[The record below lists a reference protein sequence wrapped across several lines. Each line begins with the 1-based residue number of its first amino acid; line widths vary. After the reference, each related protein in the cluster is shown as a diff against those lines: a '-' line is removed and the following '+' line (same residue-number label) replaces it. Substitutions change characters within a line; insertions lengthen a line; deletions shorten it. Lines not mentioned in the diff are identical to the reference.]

1 MSTRIGN
8 VSRSSAVLWMCA
20 LGAPFAVHAGTEGAP
35 EQHVV
40 YDREQGELSVGTKAP
55 SRERMMNA
63 IRSASPTGLT
73 AVLEYGE
80 RVECLECI
88 PLLETKLLAADD
100 ARVREI
106 SAWWLRK
113 RPFGYG
119 RVAVRMREVVIDD
132 ADATR
137 RSRAAEALGEF
148 MDVKG
153 LPALTQAAMVDHEP
167 QVRLAAVRAL
177 GRLNSRSGHTTI
189 AAAMGDDDAQVRH
202 AALEQVTRVNF
213 WKDADAVIALLGDGD
228 AQVRIRAAQVTGEL
242 RMAGAVDSLTTVLRN
257 DSVAAVR
264 QAAAWSLGR
273 IGGGAAQSALRAAEE
288 GERDDRVA
296 DALRVALAMNR

>member
-1 MSTRIGN
+1 MGTRIGN
-8 VSRSSAVLWMCA
+8 MSRSSAVLLVCA
-20 LGAPFAVHAGTEGAP
+20 LGAPFAVSAGDEGAP
-35 EQHVV
+35 EKHVV

-88 PLLETKLLAADD
+88 PLLETKLLESDD
-100 ARVREI
+100 AKVREI

-119 RVAVRMREVVIDD
+119 RAAVRMRAVVIDD

-153 LPALTQAAMVDHEP
+153 LPALTQAAMLDGEP
-167 QVRLAAVRAL
+167 QVRQAAVRAL
-177 GRLNSRSGHTTI
+177 GRLNSRGGHTAI
-189 AAAMGDDDAQVRH
+189 AAAMGDDDAQVRR

-213 WKDADAVIALLGDGD
+213 WKDADAVIARLEDED
-228 AQVRIRAAQVTGEL
+228 AQVRIRAAHLAGEL
-242 RMAGAVDSLTTVLRN
+242 RLSGATTSLIAVLRS
-257 DSVAAVR
+257 DAVSAVR
-264 QAAAWSLGR
+264 QAAAFSLGR
-273 IGGGAAQSALRAAEE
+273 IGGGDAQAALRDAEE
-288 GERDDRVA
+288 GERDDRVS